1 MFVMGGNVFIGLIV
15 FCVLVIVNFMVITK
29 GAGRMAEVG
38 ARFALD
44 AMPGKQM
51 AIDADLAAGAI
62 SHEEAS
68 RRRSQE
74 QEETAFLGSLDG
86 VSKFMKGDAVA
97 GILITLLNLIAG
109 IGIGIGV
116 HKISLGEAMTNYSIL
131 TVGDGLV
138 SQIPAVIISIAAGL
152 LLSKGKGEG
161 TFDFALTKQFMQHP
175 SALFAV
181 AGIMLVF
188 AFVPGLPFLPFMI
201 GALLLGAA
209 GRYAGT
215 QNAAGQQAE
224 EATPEEKDE
233 AAEKPLLGD
242 ALDIDEIHVEL
253 SKDLVSLM
261 MESEFGFD
269 QRVCFALYSPD

>member
-1 MFVMGGNVFIGLIV
+1 
-15 FCVLVIVNFMVITK
+15 
-29 GAGRMAEVG
+29 MAEVG

-68 RRRSQE
+68 RRRRLE

-109 IGIGIGV
+109 IAIGIGV
-116 HKISLGEAMTNYSIL
+116 HKIGFSEAIKNYSIL

-161 TFDFALTKQFMQHP
+161 TFDFTLSRQFMQHP
-175 SALFAV
+175 SALMAV
-181 AGIMLVF
+181 AGIMQR
-188 AFVPGLPFLPFMI
+188 M
-201 GALLLGAA
+201 
-209 GRYAGT
+209 
-215 QNAAGQQAE
+215 
-224 EATPEEKDE
+224 TP
-233 AAEKPLLGD
+233 PLKLR
-242 ALDIDEIHVEL
+242 LNP
-253 SKDLVSLM
+253 
-261 MESEFGFD
+261 
-269 QRVCFALYSPD
+269 R